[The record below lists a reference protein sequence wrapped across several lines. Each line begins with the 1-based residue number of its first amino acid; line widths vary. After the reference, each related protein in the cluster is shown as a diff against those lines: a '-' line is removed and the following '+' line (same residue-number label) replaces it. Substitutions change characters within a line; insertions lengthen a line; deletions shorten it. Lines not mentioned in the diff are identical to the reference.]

1 MTNCGH
7 PLCGLPVAACPDA
20 ATDGGCWL
28 PGCAGWLHKRS
39 GAHMGLDCHPAT
51 PDAAAARPRPGTAVP
66 GEAAAVREGKDPALP
81 AVLPAAFPRGGGGA
95 ATRQERQQEQLEK
108 WRRAESA
115 KGHKDRN
122 QRHIPAAKRHG
133 PFGAASGVR
142 IPPPGGQ
149 R

>member
-1 MTNCGH
+1 MTDCAH

-81 AVLPAAFPRGGGGA
+81 AVPPATDPRRGNGGT
-95 ATRQERQQEQLEK
+95 ATPLTGQE
-108 WRRAESA
+108 WRDAVNRATSA
-115 KGHKDRN
+115 LHR
-122 QRHIPAAKRHG
+122 
-133 PFGAASGVR
+133 
-142 IPPPGGQ
+142 GQ
-149 R
+149 RNKRGKRPGPQITGVQWGGPR